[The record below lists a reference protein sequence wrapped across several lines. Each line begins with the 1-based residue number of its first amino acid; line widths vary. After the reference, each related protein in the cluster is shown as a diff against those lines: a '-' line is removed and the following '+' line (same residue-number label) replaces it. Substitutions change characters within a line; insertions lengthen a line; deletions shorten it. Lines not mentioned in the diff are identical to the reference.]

1 MQVLIGVLQAIVL
14 VTYPVAVYFGLSH
27 FSTRGVG
34 LLVLGAARAHARQGA
49 PEPPRAADGHHGLP
63 VAVAFLMLLAIASDD
78 VRFVLA
84 YPALVN
90 LVLLLQFGFTLR
102 RGSRAWWSAFA
113 RLQVDYLSP
122 KEIEYCR
129 VVTASWCGFFVLN
142 GVACALFAALAS
154 RATWRSTP
162 GCSATSSSAA
172 LRGGVHHPQVPLP
185 PLRPGPARPL
195 LRPGSSRRRR
205 AMGRMAEGWRAPD
218 SGPRAP
224 GGWRRLVGGVVSS

>member
-34 LLVLGAARAHARQGA
+34 LLVLALLA
-49 PEPPRAADGHHGLP
+49 PTLVKALRSRREQLMATMGLP
-63 VAVAFLMLLAIASDD
+63 LAVAFLMLLAIASDD

-102 RGSRAWWSAFA
+102 RGSQSMVERFA

-154 RATWRSTP
+154 RATWALYTGLLSYLVLGLLFAVEFTIRKYLFRRYGP
-162 GCSATSSSAA
+162 GLLDRFFAW
-172 LRGGVHHPQVPLP
+172 VFP
-185 PLRPGPARPL
+185 PT
-195 LRPGSSRRRR
+195 
-205 AMGRMAEGWRAPD
+205 EGNGAH
-218 SGPRAP
+218 G
-224 GGWRRLVGGVVSS
+224 